1 MSKYFRFFLYK
12 KKALMA
18 LGFLAICKK
27 KGILCFLFVQ
37 KLTFFVITLPKMSLK
52 GVCHTHP
59 QPKTH

>member
-1 MSKYFRFFLYK
+1 
-12 KKALMA
+12 MA